1 MLLGSVA
8 AEVAAHAPCPV
19 LVARGANVS
28 RLLVATD
35 GSSNAGLIPELLERW
50 GIFRGTQADV
60 VAVAV
65 PDGPA
70 FELMVGLYTLGDERL
85 AKQRRELTAKSG
97 ADADEM
103 ARRLTE
109 VGIAATQHLRT
120 GDPAA
125 EILAAGEDRNTD
137 LIVTGSR
144 GLGTLER
151 LLLGSVARNVLVHA
165 RCSVLIV
172 RSGAEADPT
181 RKENLT

>member
-1 MLLGSVA
+1 M
-8 AEVAAHAPCPV
+8 
-19 LVARGANVS
+19 
-28 RLLVATD
+28 D
-35 GSSNAGLIPELLERW
+35 
-50 GIFRGTQADV
+50 
-60 VAVAV
+60 
-65 PDGPA
+65 
-70 FELMVGLYTLGDERL
+70 LYTLGDERL
-85 AKQRRELTAKSG
+85 AKQRRGRAAKSG

-103 ARRLTE
+103 AHRLTE

-137 LIVTGSR
+137 LSVTGSR

-172 RSGAEADPT
+172 RSAATSSHLERRT
-181 RKENLT
+181 